1 MSDIVRIWYVSAQKL
16 CNFRCSY
23 CVSIN
28 DYAKSNTKDWPEDD
42 QAQFKK
48 IVNWIAER
56 PFRAGVRL
64 ATLGEPFTSQL
75 FLSQAAWLTTRPNV
89 AFVELLT
96 NGSLLKQR
104 LDRLDREGD
113 ISKLSL
119 WITHHH
125 TEISVSRF
133 IENARIAQ
141 EKYGCFVVVNGLLF
155 PDNEA
160 SVLELK
166 AAAEEHG
173 LRFNLDLGYDPLT
186 PHAANSQHDALV
198 PILRR
203 EDEGI
208 TRAIRLGAN
217 PEILNL
223 NLRAMRNLRNQTCCA
238 GHNYFYIG
246 IRGDV
251 YRCSR
256 YQVLGKNRIGNV
268 LDDGFE
274 FHPNDERSPC
284 EAGFGCVNKEDFLN
298 LRRYQT
304 EDEPLVPSLGWVGA
318 DEDFQR
324 RALPVVALQGSP
336 RWAHGGAI

>member
-1 MSDIVRIWYVSAQKL
+1 MNDIVRIWYVSAQRL

-28 DYAKSNTKDWPEDD
+28 DYAKSNTTDWLEREDQD
-42 QAQFKK
+42 RFKK
-48 IVNWIAER
+48 IVNWIGER
-56 PFRAGVRL
+56 PFRVGVRL
-64 ATLGEPFTSQL
+64 ATLGEPFTSPL

-104 LDRLDREGD
+104 LARLDREGD
-113 ISKLSL
+113 IRKVSL

-133 IENARIAQ
+133 IENARYAQ

-155 PDNEA
+155 PENHEA
-160 SVLELK
+160 VQELK
-166 AAAEEHG
+166 TAAEDQG

-186 PHAANSQHDALV
+186 PHGANTRLGEMV
-198 PILRR
+198 PILGR
-203 EDEGI
+203 EDVGI
-208 TRAIRLGAN
+208 ARALRLGAN
-217 PEILNL
+217 PEMLRL
-223 NLRAMRNLRNQTCCA
+223 GLRAMGGLNNQLCCA

-256 YQVLGKNRIGNV
+256 YQVLDKNRIGNI

-274 FHPNDERSPC
+274 FTLNRERWTPC

-298 LRRYQT
+298 LRQQQLELDPAT
-304 EDEPLVPSLGWVGA
+304 PSLGWA
-318 DEDFQR
+318 QTS
-324 RALPVVALQGSP
+324 VVSV
-336 RWAHGGAI
+336 